1 VDADL
6 LGNGQ
11 PTQLVDCQQNAPI
24 LIEWDFSLG
33 ENPSVQLSGTNYCLD
48 AGTNPHNNGPAKVW
62 ECQPGVPQQKYVV
75 PWASSSIEAE
85 CWHSWYLTNDGRFAI
100 TGGNQ
105 CLDWT
110 NGSGTSLQTYQVR
123 HLLNPRSRQCLLFV
137 FFFSAQLG

>member
-62 ECQPGVPQQKYVV
+62 ECQPGVPQQKCVV
-75 PWASSSIEAE
+75 RWASSSIEELNAG
-85 CWHSWYLTNDGRFAI
+85 TA
-100 TGGNQ
+100 
-105 CLDWT
+105 
-110 NGSGTSLQTYQVR
+110 GTSPTTAASL
-123 HLLNPRSRQCLLFV
+123 SREGT
-137 FFFSAQLG
+137 SALTGPTAVAPPSRRTR